1 MSSAN
6 PHPIPLSDSEVLIRG
21 FLAANPELSTSL
33 GPVEIMTDRYTNT
46 EWAAQMQETERA
58 VLAEVHSGARARK
71 MYPGPRMRD
80 GKEAL
85 RKLALTVDHTVLKL
99 DANTVAIDGL
109 CAEARTEGFK
119 VCYLMFLYAFI
130 CSFVHSFSLDSPAPK
145 QLRISVRAADV
156 SQSVCV
162 RLNWVQRCVSNLK
175 GSPVLVACVVGF
187 HEGTQDTYSKLSEAR
202 AAVAAGAAE
211 LDVVLNH
218 ALLTKHNK
226 PATPEHVLSS
236 KDSAIDSITAAN
248 TAKNSGSSAGADD
261 EAVVVPDYSAIYREL
276 ASIRSLCPSPV
287 VLKLILETAQLSDSQ
302 ILAASH
308 LAAAANFDF
317 IKTST
322 GFNGH
327 GATLPHVQLMVSAA
341 EYLAEKGEGAGK
353 MEVKASG
360 GVRSLETAIKM
371 LEAGAS
377 RLGTSSG
384 LWIMQEARTKVGEEK
399 GNQEG
404 ERPPQTRLY
413 TDDSVAG
420 EY

>member
-1 MSSAN
+1 MLCTQTLLHA
-6 PHPIPLSDSEVLIRG
+6 P
-21 FLAANPELSTSL
+21 
-33 GPVEIMTDRYTNT
+33 TN
-46 EWAAQMQETERA
+46 
-58 VLAEVHSGARARK
+58 L
-71 MYPGPRMRD
+71 
-80 GKEAL
+80 
-85 RKLALTVDHTVLKL
+85 
-99 DANTVAIDGL
+99 
-109 CAEARTEGFK
+109 
-119 VCYLMFLYAFI
+119 YL
-130 CSFVHSFSLDSPAPK
+130 
-145 QLRISVRAADV
+145 
-156 SQSVCV
+156 QSVCV
-162 RLNWVQRCVSNLK
+162 RLTHVQRCTTNLK
-175 GSPVLVACVVGF
+175 GSPVLTACVVGF
-187 HEGTQDTYSKLSEAR
+187 HEGTQDTYSKLREAR
-202 AAVAAGAAE
+202 AAVALGASE

-218 ALLTKHNK
+218 YLLSKHSS
-226 PATPEHVLSS
+226 PPVPEHVISS

-248 TAKNSGSSAGADD
+248 TAKNASISGEDV
-261 EAVVVPDYSAIYREL
+261 EVEIPDYETIYREL

-287 VLKLILETAQLSDSQ
+287 VLKLILETAQLDDRQ

-327 GATLPHVQLMVSAA
+327 GATIPHVQLMVSAA
-341 EYLAEKGEGAGK
+341 EYLAKKGVGRRK

-413 TDDSVAG
+413 TDDSMGG